1 MTRSAI
7 FLDRDG
13 VLVEEV
19 FYPQTGEWEAP
30 MTAADVR
37 LAPGAAAAARRL
49 QQANFALILI
59 SNQGAHAKGKIDLR
73 SLWRAHEQFVFLL
86 NAEGVRL
93 DGEYYS
99 FSHPDG
105 IVPAFSGPSLD
116 RKPSPYNLFVAAAR
130 HDIDLRRS
138 WMIGDRDTDVACGKA
153 AGTKTILIRSFPIGR
168 EPALPETDADWCV
181 SNLVEAAE
189 IILVSADERCK
200 PLPMAVPANRT
211 IQEGN

>member
-1 MTRSAI
+1 
-7 FLDRDG
+7 
-13 VLVEEV
+13 
-19 FYPQTGEWEAP
+19 

-37 LAPGAAAAARRL
+37 LAPGAAAAACRL
-49 QQANFALILI
+49 QQAKFALILI
-59 SNQGAHAKGKIDLR
+59 SNQGAYAKGKIDLR

-138 WMIGDRDTDVACGKA
+138 WMIGDRDTDVACGRA

-168 EPALPETDADWCV
+168 EPALPETDADWRA

-189 IILVSADERCK
+189 IILVSANESCK
-200 PLPMAVPANRT
+200 PLSMAVPAKRT
-211 IQEGN
+211 IQGGN

>member
-1 MTRSAI
+1 MSRPAV

-49 QQANFALILI
+49 QQANFVLILV
-59 SNQGAHAKGKIDLR
+59 SNQAAHAKGKIDLR
-73 SLWRAHEQFVFLL
+73 SLWRAHERFVFLL

-105 IVPAFSGPSLD
+105 VVAAFSGPSLD

-130 HDIDLRRS
+130 HDIDLCRS

-153 AGTKTILIRSFPIGR
+153 AGTKTILIRSLPIGR
-168 EPALPETDADWCV
+168 QPALPETDADWCV
-181 SNLVEAAE
+181 SNLAEAAE
-189 IILVSADERCK
+189 IILTAADVCCE
-200 PLPMAVPANRT
+200 PMPTAVPAKRT
-211 IQEGN
+211 IQEGH

>member
-1 MTRSAI
+1 MSRPAI

-49 QQANFALILI
+49 QQANFPLILI

-73 SLWRAHEQFVFLL
+73 SLWRVHEQFVFLL

-130 HDIDLRRS
+130 HDIDLCRS

-153 AGTKTILIRSFPIGR
+153 AGTKTILIRSLLIGR

-189 IILVSADERCK
+189 IILVSADDRCQ
-200 PLPMAVPANRT
+200 PTANGCPCKTYHSR
-211 IQEGN
+211 G